1 MVLFISAVMWS
12 EVLTVIPAAEQQRFN
27 EKQHVS
33 FPLCLHVESWE
44 MYSTLAWV
52 PGLIITPLF
61 SDIGN
66 FGSQYTFLKR
76 LDWVFP
82 CCSLLIV
89 MVIVSTLTDKWQEGS
104 GTEPC
109 QALGLH
115 YCSVFV
121 ILAVSVFIQPN
132 KSWRM
137 RGQLPLAAPG
147 TSVHQCLSVPHI
159 GRMGHQTRGQ
169 L

>member
-66 FGSQYTFLKR
+66 FGSQYTFLETR
-76 LDWVFP
+76 LSL
-82 CCSLLIV
+82 SLLQPIN
-89 MVIVSTLTDKWQEGS
+89 SDG
-104 GTEPC
+104 
-109 QALGLH
+109 
-115 YCSVFV
+115 YCIDFD
-121 ILAVSVFIQPN
+121 
-132 KSWRM
+132 
-137 RGQLPLAAPG
+137 
-147 TSVHQCLSVPHI
+147 
-159 GRMGHQTRGQ
+159 
-169 L
+169 